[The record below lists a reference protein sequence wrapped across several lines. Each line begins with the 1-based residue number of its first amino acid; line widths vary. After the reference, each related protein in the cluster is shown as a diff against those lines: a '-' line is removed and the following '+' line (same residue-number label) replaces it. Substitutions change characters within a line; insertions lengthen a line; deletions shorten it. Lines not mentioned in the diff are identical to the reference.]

1 MTERMPAMTDSSMQ
15 AFVLK
20 HAQADFALQAATLPR
35 PAPAAG
41 EIRLRVA
48 AAALNP
54 VDAKLCVGGHPAWRW
69 PHVPGVDAAGVV
81 DAVGEGVDAAWLG
94 RRVIAHTALALP
106 GTFAQ
111 WVVTPAHAVSTVPD
125 EIDLVTAASLPCAA
139 LTAWQALSRRLR
151 LQSGQS
157 ILIEAAAG
165 GVGGFAVQM
174 AKALGARVIA
184 TASSHNAD
192 YVASLGA
199 DAVIDY
205 RSEDVV
211 ARVRELTG
219 GAGVDAVLDG
229 IGGETAHR
237 DLQLMKFGGQ
247 FASLLGLP
255 DTAGINLFARAP
267 GIHVIALGGAWISGD
282 LNAQR
287 DLARMGDEVLAMLQ
301 QNRIA
306 PLPIEVIPP
315 DAALLSAAL
324 HRQLAGRVRGKLV
337 LALGGQH

>member
-1 MTERMPAMTDSSMQ
+1 MPETTMQ
-15 AFVLK
+15 AFVLA
-20 HAQADFALQAATLPR
+20 HAQPDFTLQAARLPR
-35 PAPAAG
+35 PVPSAG
-41 EIRLRVA
+41 EVRLRVA

-54 VDAKLCVGGHPAWRW
+54 VDAKLCASGHPAWRR
-69 PHVPGVDAAGVV
+69 PHVPGVDAAGVI
-81 DAVGEGVDAAWLG
+81 DEVGDGVDTSWLG
-94 RRVIAHTALALP
+94 QRVIAHTALARP

-111 WVVTPAHAVSTVPD
+111 WVVTPAHGVSTVPAD
-125 EIDLVTAASLPCAA
+125 IDPVTAASLPCAA

-151 LQSGQS
+151 LQAGQTV
-157 ILIEAAAG
+157 LIEAAAG
-165 GVGGFAVQM
+165 GVGGFAVQI

-184 TASSHNAD
+184 TASASNAS

-205 RSEDVV
+205 RKEDV
-211 ARVRELTG
+211 AAQVRALTE

-229 IGGETAHR
+229 VGGDTARR

-255 DTAGINLFARAP
+255 DTAGIDLFARAP
-267 GIHVIALGGAWISGD
+267 GIHVIALGGAWSSGD
-282 LNAQR
+282 LAHQH

-301 QNRIA
+301 QGRIA
-306 PLPIEVIPP
+306 PLPIEVIPA
-315 DAALLSAAL
+315 DAAQLTAAL

-337 LALGGQH
+337 LDLAAPG